1 VKAEALEPEVASAA
15 TRRAEL
21 SRQLDLMLEARGPVD
36 QVRRLLED
44 LDRISM
50 DLARASGHD
59 TRPLSRPSKG

>member
-1 VKAEALEPEVASAA
+1 MPVKAEALEPEVAAAA

-50 DLARASGHD
+50 DLARTIERSGE
-59 TRPLSRPSKG
+59 PGSR